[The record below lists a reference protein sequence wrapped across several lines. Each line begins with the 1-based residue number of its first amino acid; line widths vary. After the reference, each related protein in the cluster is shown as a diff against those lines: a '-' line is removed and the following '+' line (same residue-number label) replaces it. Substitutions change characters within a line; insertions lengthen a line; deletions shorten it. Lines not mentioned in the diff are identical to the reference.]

1 MGARGV
7 AGRPRGR
14 LRLSARK
21 GGIVPF
27 TRMRK
32 RLTLAGGAVLGL
44 MLLVFG
50 VVTCTSDSTVS
61 TAAGSPTT
69 TASESTQTPISTTTT
84 VSAPEAQSSLLHT
97 VTVSGTGHMSALPDQ
112 AVITIGVQESAA
124 TAAAALDANSKKMQD
139 VLARLKAD
147 GIPDSA
153 VETTNVSVYGYPLY
167 EQNTGKQTGTS
178 YQASNSVE
186 VTLTDFSAIGSVF
199 AAATEAGANNLN
211 GPNWQLSDNTQAQT
225 QALAQASAQAHTKAE
240 AFAAA
245 NGVTLGDVLVLTEG
259 YSSPVYYYGQE
270 GASPTT
276 TAGAAVAAPPI
287 NPQNLDIYINVTIT
301 YQLKH

>member
-1 MGARGV
+1 M
-7 AGRPRGR
+7 
-14 LRLSARK
+14 
-21 GGIVPF
+21 PF
-27 TRMRK
+27 TRMRQ
-32 RLTLAGGAVLGL
+32 RLTLAGGVVLALALLVLG
-44 MLLVFG
+44 VAA
-50 VVTCTSDSTVS
+50 CTSDANVS
-61 TAAGSPTT
+61 TTAENPTT
-69 TASESTQTPISTTTT
+69 TTTGSMQTQISTTTT
-84 VSAPEAQSSLLHT
+84 LSAPEAQSPLLHT
-97 VTVSGTGHMSALPDQ
+97 VTVSGTGHMSALPDE

-139 VLARLKAD
+139 VLARLRAE

-153 VETTNVSVYGYPLY
+153 IETTNVSVYSYPLY

-199 AAATEAGANNLN
+199 AAATEAGANNLY
-211 GPNWQLSDNTQAQT
+211 GPTWQLSDNTKAQT
-225 QALAQASAQAHTKAE
+225 EALALASAQARAKAE

-259 YSSPVYYYGQE
+259 YSAPVYYYGGE
-270 GASPTT
+270 AAYTTT
-276 TAGAAVAAPPI
+276 TAAAAIAPPPI

-301 YQLKH
+301 YQLKP